1 MQAMYHLSESE
12 LMEAAR
18 RLLENN
24 RAPRKAKID
33 IAYSMESEARRARS
47 LRACHFYSLY
57 EGRRYPRPKE
67 SGAYVPAMSARLDND
82 LNLTEGARRCARKL
96 MEEGY
101 RKARSTRALPV
112 TVSYLARAL
121 GRCRRTI
128 QRYLR
133 LLEREGYIE
142 VLVVAAE
149 RSRMCWGLVVRLL
162 EPLFAWFQKKKWP
175 SSRRNPDA
183 TGESQNDRHLH
194 HLKRSERRF
203 SCEAW
208 ARRCMDGVFR
218 ALMKTNPFAD
228 LPDVLTG

>member
-1 MQAMYHLSESE
+1 
-12 LMEAAR
+12 
-18 RLLENN
+18 
-24 RAPRKAKID
+24 
-33 IAYSMESEARRARS
+33 
-47 LRACHFYSLY
+47 
-57 EGRRYPRPKE
+57 
-67 SGAYVPAMSARLDND
+67 
-82 LNLTEGARRCARKL
+82 

-101 RKARSTRALPV
+101 RKARNTRALPV

-142 VLVVAAE
+142 VLVIAAE
-149 RSRMCWGLVVRLL
+149 RSRMCWGLIVRLL
-162 EPLFAWFQKKKWP
+162 EPLFAWFQKKK
-175 SSRRNPDA
+175 SAERRGNPDA

-194 HLKRSERRF
+194 HLRKPEWRF

-218 ALMKTNPFAD
+218 ELMKTNPLAD
-228 LPDVLTG
+228 LPAVLTG